1 MTYIPSAFIE
11 KKYTNG
17 NEYVYST
24 NGKKY
29 IGYYNIINGNKFYS
43 GDIFNNNSIELFPI
57 SNLSDLPETIDY
69 DIVSD
74 FKFFNL
80 KSFSP
85 INFSY
90 NPPNEQDYQKGS
102 YRRYFVKNRLT
113 KIGGITEVNYETFKD
128 LFDQGGKYDYNI
140 YEPFYINWNLTQIQ
154 RNIDQLN
161 LLSRRY
167 LGLKSYLKNPSQF
180 VRQ

>member
-1 MTYIPSAFIE
+1 MTYIPSSFIE
-11 KKYTNG
+11 KKHTNG
-17 NEYVYST
+17 NEFAYST
-24 NGKKY
+24 TGKRY

-43 GDIFNNNSIELFPI
+43 GETFDKNSIELIRI
-57 SNLSDLPETIDY
+57 SDSSIPEIIDY
-69 DIVSD
+69 DIISD
-74 FKFFNL
+74 FKVFDL

-90 NPPNEQDYQKGS
+90 NSPTEQDYQKGS
-102 YRRYFVKNRLT
+102 YKRYFVKNRSI
-113 KIGGITEVNYETFKD
+113 KVGGIIEVDYETFKD
-128 LFDQGGKYDYNI
+128 LVDQGGKYDYNI
-140 YEPFYINWNLTQIQ
+140 YEPFYINWNLTQTQ

>member
-1 MTYIPSAFIE
+1 MYIPSSFIE

-17 NEYVYST
+17 DEFIFST
-24 NGKKY
+24 NRKKY
-29 IGYYNIINGNKFYS
+29 IGPYVIINGNKFYS
-43 GDIFNNNSIELFPI
+43 GEIYNNSSIELIPVPK
-57 SNLSDLPETIDY
+57 PEEIPSIIKY
-69 DIVSD
+69 DVLSD
-74 FKFFNL
+74 FKVFDL

-90 NPPNEQDYQKGS
+90 NPPTEQDYQKGS
-102 YRRYFVKNRLT
+102 YKRYFVKNRSI
-113 KIGGITEVNYETFKD
+113 KAGGITEVDYETFKD
-128 LFDQGGKYDYNI
+128 LVDQGGKHDYNI
-140 YEPFYINWNLTQIQ
+140 YEPFFINWNLTQTQ